1 MSLSK
6 KAKTIQDQIDTS
18 KDYSL
23 VDAIEQLK
31 SVPKAKFNESVDISI
46 NLGIDATKSDQG
58 VRGSS
63 TLPHGIGKTM
73 TVVAFADGE
82 DEKAAKDAGADEV
95 GFEELIDKVKKDK
108 DLDADI
114 VVATPDC
121 MKKMGQLGRIL
132 GPKNL
137 MPNPKEGTVT
147 KNIADAISKAKK
159 GQIRYKN
166 DKAGIIHAIVGKLDF
181 ETDKLADNIAALI
194 SDINK
199 AKPSSAK
206 GKYMKNITIS
216 STMGP
221 GIRVD
226 LSSVEKRS

>member
-6 KAKTIQDQIDTS
+6 KAKAVQEHIDTS

-23 VDAIEQLK
+23 LDAIEQLK
-31 SVPKAKFNESVDISI
+31 SAPKAKFNESVDISI

-95 GFEELIDKVKKDK
+95 GFEDLIDKVKKDK
-108 DLDADI
+108 DLNADI

-181 ETDKLADNIAALI
+181 ETDKLADNVAALI